1 MQKEHLEILLEDIR
15 GKCDRLL
22 SMLAA
27 MSRKVD
33 AKIVISVNKLDQGH
47 LNGSKNL
54 AGDSAKGV
62 AA

>member
-1 MQKEHLEILLEDIR
+1 
-15 GKCDRLL
+15 
-22 SMLAA
+22 MLAA
-27 MSRKVD
+27 MSRKAD